1 MKAIILARVSTER
14 QNLEEQINDLKAM
27 ALKDGYKDVTVIS
40 NKESAIKNDEEHRLG
55 LNTLKELITNN
66 KDIKAVYVRE
76 LSRLGRRE
84 EVNLSVK
91 NFLISHNV
99 QLVIQ
104 DPSMR
109 LLNTDGSVN
118 QSAELLFSLFNTMAK
133 QEMSQKALRFTQGKK
148 LSVAN
153 GKTSTGRTTFGYNTN
168 GEGYIQVNEKEA
180 DTVREIFQLYATGN
194 QTLRGIYSYLKLQ
207 GKITRTFT
215 SASGETNMIR
225 TIIRNRQY
233 IGETTGKTYHT
244 HYPRIID
251 DELFN
256 TCNALLDE
264 HDKPKPN
271 TKHLLITKGLVKC
284 TCGRKMKALVA
295 SHCAF
300 VCDKCGTTVSIN
312 VMETIGNIASQLL
325 EIDYKSVSTDRVRNT
340 KEARRNE
347 LLRQLNTIPNLK
359 HRLNAAMDRAF
370 NAFVDGSV
378 NKEVFD
384 KKTAELKE
392 QLTKLENLEA
402 ATKMKLDE
410 LDNDDKLFNNIDQLD
425 IREKAQKLIKDI
437 TVETVDKTRYITV
450 RPNDDRINRYHF
462 QYKMFTRFITLIE
475 DGEPQA
481 TFQVERLFKR
491 IRNVK

>member
-1 MKAIILARVSTER
+1 MKAIILARVSGEKQDYTQQVE
-14 QNLEEQINDLKAM
+14 DLKAM
-27 ALKDGYKDVTVIS
+27 AVKDGYTDIITIE

-55 LNTLKELITNN
+55 LTELKERITSDP
-66 KDIKAVYVRE
+66 DINAVYVRE
-76 LSRLGRRE
+76 LSRIGRRE
-84 EVNLSVK
+84 DVNLSIK

-104 DPSMR
+104 MPSIR
-109 LLNTDGSVN
+109 LFDEDGKVN
-118 QSAELLFSLFNTMAK
+118 SAAELVFSLFNTMAK

-168 GEGYIQVNEKEA
+168 SEGYIQVNEREA
-180 DTVREIFQLYATGN
+180 DTVREIFQLYSTGN

-207 GKITRTFT
+207 GKITRTFA

-225 TIIRNRQY
+225 SIIRNRQY

-251 DELFN
+251 DDLFK

-284 TCGRKMKALVA
+284 TCGRKLKALVA

-300 VCDKCGTTVSIN
+300 ICDKCGTTVSIN

-359 HRLNAAMDRAF
+359 HRLSSAMDRAF

-378 NKEVFD
+378 SKDLFD

-392 QLTKLENLEA
+392 ELTKLENLEA
-402 ATKMKLDE
+402 TTKTKLDE

-425 IREKAQKLIKDI
+425 IRQKAQKLIREI

-450 RPNDDRINRYHF
+450 RPNDDRINSYHF
-462 QYKMFTRFITLIE
+462 MYKMCTRYITLVE
-475 DGEPQA
+475 DDEPQA
-481 TFQVERLFKR
+481 VFQVERLFKR
-491 IRNVK
+491 IR